1 MFCAPFILC
10 TATPHKHMKHN
21 YALTFLFVLILF
33 DVYSQSD
40 TIIAY
45 DVKNQLISEILPVL
59 YDESITFGY
68 TSHSLGLMDKVEL
81 NLNPPNSNLYAG
93 TEFMKAE
100 RAELFFD
107 IANYPVS
114 TATKLL
120 KYSNDSLSW
129 CCSGIMVSENLVL
142 TAAHCIRDHQG
153 NWRADSIL
161 VATGFDNGE
170 YHSDLPRSIVS
181 KYYIFKSYY
190 DSQSSLDYA
199 LLELEKPIG
208 KNTGWIGIAFATD
221 TSFFSDKVF
230 HKFSYPADA
239 SHVDTSIHVNSDTL
253 YYNYGKI
260 DVLNDYFIGLKSEDA
275 HLIPGQ
281 SGSSLFF
288 TDNLEYYTL
297 GIAIFSSNYGHFRI
311 SNNVFY
317 QFKNVI
323 DNYTG
328 TSIDD
333 IVKKDD
339 FIIYPN
345 PFSYI
350 TTIEFDNRSNQ
361 TYTISIFDIMGRIV
375 KRESTTSNKLQ
386 IDRSGLY
393 SGVYQ
398 VVLSSKEGF
407 LSNSTMII
415 K

>member
-1 MFCAPFILC
+1 MKRNYILPFLFALILC
-10 TATPHKHMKHN
+10 
-21 YALTFLFVLILF
+21 

-45 DVKNQLISEILPVL
+45 DVRSQSVSEILPVL
-59 YDESITFGY
+59 FDESAIFEH

-81 NLNPPNSNLYAG
+81 DLNPPNWNLYAG
-93 TEFMKAE
+93 TEFMKME

-107 IANYPVS
+107 IANYPVC
-114 TATKLL
+114 TAVKLFNFT
-120 KYSNDSLSW
+120 NDSLSQG
-129 CCSGIMVSENLVL
+129 CSGVLVGENLVL
-142 TAAHCIRDHQG
+142 TAAHCISDHQG
-153 NWRADSIL
+153 NWRADSIM

-190 DSQSSLDYA
+190 DSRSSMDYA

-208 KNTGWIGIAFATD
+208 QQAGWIGMAFTTD

-230 HKFSYPADA
+230 HKFSYPIDA
-239 SHVDTSIHVNSDTL
+239 SSVDTTIHVNGDTL

-260 DVLNDYFIGLKSEDA
+260 DMLSDHLLGLNSDEA
-275 HLIPGQ
+275 RLIPGQ

-288 TDNLEYYTL
+288 TDNFDYYTL
-297 GIAIFSSNYGHFRI
+297 GIAIFSSHYIHYRI

-317 QFKNVI
+317 QFKNVM

-328 TSIDD
+328 TSINH
-333 IVKKDD
+333 IVKKDG
-339 FIIYPN
+339 FTIYPN
-345 PFSYI
+345 PVSNI
-350 TTIEFDNRSNQ
+350 ARVEFDNRSNQ

-375 KRESTTSNKLQ
+375 KTESTTENTLH
-386 IDRSGLY
+386 IDGSVLH

-398 VVLSSKEGF
+398 VVLSAKGF
-407 LSNSTMII
+407 LSHSIMVI